1 MSKYDFDD
9 NKPQEQL
16 PEPEPME
23 AEAPELEMMLESY
36 SDNRNDDSEDK

>member
-1 MSKYDFDD
+1 MSKHDFEY
-9 NKPQEQL
+9 NNPQEQT

-23 AEAPELEMMLESY
+23 TEAPELEMIFESY